1 MEGGLSGGIYV
12 YIWLIHVVQQK
23 PTQHSPIFKKLNLIN
38 KNKGNQSSP
47 MKTRVLAV
55 IWGMP
60 LPGKSQ
66 IITSR
71 RSTAANI
78 V

>member
-38 KNKGNQSSP
+38 KNTHEDQSAGFDLGHAID
-47 MKTRVLAV
+47 R
-55 IWGMP
+55 
-60 LPGKSQ
+60 Q
-66 IITSR
+66 IPDY
-71 RSTAANI
+71 NL
-78 V
+78 